1 MRLIIAAAFAMAAI
15 PAASAQYIKLNDLDG
30 EARKKQ
36 CPPPSPQ
43 ADEGING
50 GLNRDLIRRRG
61 GPPPEPKPK
70 PQESAAKPPELKA
83 SAAQR
88 RATRP
93 AQAARR
99 GDITLKRGG
108 C

>member
-1 MRLIIAAAFAMAAI
+1 MRLILAAALTLAAI
-15 PAASAQYIKLNDLDG
+15 PAASAQYIKLNDIDG
-30 EARKKQ
+30 EARKTQ

-50 GLNRDLIRRRG
+50 GLNRDIIRRTPR
-61 GPPPEPKPK
+61 PPRDPEPK
-70 PQESAAKPPELKA
+70 PQESAGKA
-83 SAAQR
+83 PDVKAPAA
-88 RATRP
+88 P
-93 AQAARR
+93 ARAARTARAGKR